1 MNMKRCILVSVML
14 SAALAVEAKAQST
27 PPAGKD
33 AVPQPSTSGQTQLTI
48 TGCLRSDDSSTAAGT
63 SGAGAT
69 DASRATGAGGGFVL
83 VDAQTATSPKR
94 GGSAAAAA
102 KPDTG
107 AERNLTSF
115 RLEGRESD
123 LRKYRN
129 SAVEVSGTLAGT
141 KSAGAAGSATA
152 GATGQAGPT
161 GSGAAATGTA
171 PESRNVPTLR
181 VTSVRQVSPTCTGR

>member
-48 TGCLRSDDSSTAAGT
+48 TGCLRSDDSSAAAGT

-83 VDAQTATSPKR
+83 VDAKTATSPKR
-94 GGSAAAAA
+94 GGSAAAA
-102 KPDTG
+102 KPDTS
-107 AERNLTSF
+107 AEPNLTSF
-115 RLEGRESD
+115 RLEGRESE
-123 LRKYRN
+123 LKKYTN